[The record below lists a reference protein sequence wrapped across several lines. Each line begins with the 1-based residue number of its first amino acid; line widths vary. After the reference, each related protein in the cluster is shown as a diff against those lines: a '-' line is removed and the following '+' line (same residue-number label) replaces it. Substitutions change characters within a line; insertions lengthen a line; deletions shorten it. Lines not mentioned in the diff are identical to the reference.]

1 MTDQDA
7 TATAVQV
14 NEANLFDIAGPI
26 HINYTTTSITGT
38 PRLAYKDAELDL
50 NFEDE
55 QITRIQTSLGELI
68 TVTLDEEVD
77 AFIRTFTIILPTIL
91 VPPGGEIEFD
101 ALGIDTI
108 DRTSTFVVA
117 STANAVKHTH
127 RVHQLHGNAQE
138 VAF

>member
-1 MTDQDA
+1 MTNQDA

-14 NEANLFDIAGPI
+14 TEANLFDIAGPI
-26 HINYTTTSITGT
+26 HINYTSTSITGT

-68 TVTLDEEVD
+68 TVILDQEVD
-77 AFIRTFTIILPTIL
+77 AFVRTFTIILPTIL

-108 DRTSTFVVA
+108 DRTSAFVVA
-117 STANAVKHTH
+117 STANAVKHIH
-127 RVHQLHGNAQE
+127 RVHQLRGIAQN